1 MIYDIAAEPWYE
13 PQSYRRNGTLFSLA
27 PWNTWVIIVQLPSLP
42 VLPAPRT
49 LEELLADYI
58 PSAVYSPYSRVTWD
72 EPALNAVGWT
82 AWGSLGANDSHLRAL
97 PPPEPEFHSEQDRT
111 QGRGHRLHSPGA
123 DSANEG
129 GSDTSTAS
137 TVELPGYSP
146 RGPLTNWGELNWD
159 ERGWRET
166 NQAGDEQD
174 TDLAVSALLFQPRGA
189 AESAA
194 ETSEADATAAVLTP
208 LPPLPTR
215 RRRKY
220 RHREYLV
227 RLLRVVRELK
237 YAHYSAYHTAQ
248 ELEQIYTSGDST
260 FQISNWYPFVERLS
274 RKKLWRRVRY
284 IIRHLQ
290 PEIAAEA
297 ALLFPDPGGND
308 DRSNSSSE

>member
-1 MIYDIAAEPWYE
+1 M
-13 PQSYRRNGTLFSLA
+13 
-27 PWNTWVIIVQLPSLP
+27 
-42 VLPAPRT
+42 
-49 LEELLADYI
+49 
-58 PSAVYSPYSRVTWD
+58 
-72 EPALNAVGWT
+72 
-82 AWGSLGANDSHLRAL
+82 
-97 PPPEPEFHSEQDRT
+97 
-111 QGRGHRLHSPGA
+111 
-123 DSANEG
+123 
-129 GSDTSTAS
+129 
-137 TVELPGYSP
+137 ELPGYSP